1 MIDSARGAYIF
12 REYFDTYRSYNPHRI
27 IRTNWSTRT
36 RSLSPFPHFSGPI
49 LTLYYYYTHTA
60 SRRTIK
66 MCIYRS
72 RVSIRYFAP
81 NKTTTTKSSAKANT
95 LVKMARARVCIVRAS
110 RADNARGPVGL
121 CATTEAQTD
130 DDNNI
135 VRRCRRLHSVS
146 VRLVSRQIINSVLS
160 SLFIILYL
168 RYCWCVVVFVKKKK
182 INNNNIV
189 IRPRRV
195 AYV

>member
-72 RVSIRYFAP
+72 RVSIRYFAL

-130 DDNNI
+130 DDNNCPQMSTSTLCFCPSRVTSNYQQCFVII
-135 VRRCRRLHSVS
+135 VYYIV
-146 VRLVSRQIINSVLS
+146 S
-160 SLFIILYL
+160 SLLL
-168 RYCWCVVVFVKKKK
+168 MRCCLCEKKK